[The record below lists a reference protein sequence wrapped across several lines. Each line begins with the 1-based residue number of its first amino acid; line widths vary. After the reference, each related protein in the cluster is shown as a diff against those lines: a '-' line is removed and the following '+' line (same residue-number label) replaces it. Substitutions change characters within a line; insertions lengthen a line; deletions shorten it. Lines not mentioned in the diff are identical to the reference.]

1 MCIKRLKANSEIFK
15 KEIQWSFLPKSLFM
29 RFRYTFLYPNS
40 RFRKKEY
47 KCQCKSSTKSRNFV
61 ITVNL

>member
-29 RFRYTFLYPNS
+29 RF
-40 RFRKKEY
+40 
-47 KCQCKSSTKSRNFV
+47 
-61 ITVNL
+61 